1 MSFHNIEAQWGT
13 TEGSTKVEFKFQRNP
28 MTDEGTGVS
37 LPDCHDYN
45 KTTVTDAPYWYFV
58 RQLTTS
64 GWNDFTFSKEYPRV
78 QGKRFHPG
86 KQRIF

>member
-45 KTTVTDAPYWYFV
+45 KTTVSSTDYTV
-58 RQLTTS
+58 QTCKSTS
-64 GWNDFTFSKEYPRV
+64 TKVWT
-78 QGKRFHPG
+78 
-86 KQRIF
+86 II

>member
-45 KTTVTDAPYWYFV
+45 KTTVYK
-58 RQLTTS
+58 LMIS
-64 GWNDFTFSKEYPRV
+64 WNPLSIVSAKSLLLFILIDFLVVEASKNIANV
-78 QGKRFHPG
+78 C
-86 KQRIF
+86 